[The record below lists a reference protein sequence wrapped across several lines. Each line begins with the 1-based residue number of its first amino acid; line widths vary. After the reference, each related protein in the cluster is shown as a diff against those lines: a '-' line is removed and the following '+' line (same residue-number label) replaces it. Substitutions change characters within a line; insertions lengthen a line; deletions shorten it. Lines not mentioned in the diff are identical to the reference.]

1 MILFLMC
8 GGMRGKHGKTN
19 TPEYKSRIKPLA
31 LQSLDIGIIYEKY
44 LAYEN
49 CRYCKLRSLTIEIP
63 RQYPAYTPPHFK
75 NTQPIPQV
83 TGQF

>member
-1 MILFLMC
+1 MC

-31 LQSLDIGIIYEKY
+31 LQSLDIGIVYEKY

-49 CRYCKLRSLTIEIP
+49 CRYCNLS
-63 RQYPAYTPPHFK
+63 
-75 NTQPIPQV
+75 
-83 TGQF
+83 